1 MSQMH
6 KNQWSEFAKIDQN
19 EQNGAK
25 WGGPGHQNDP
35 NEPKWI
41 VKMNENE
48 RKLTK
53 IIEN

>member
-1 MSQMH
+1 MH
-6 KNQWSEFAKIDQN
+6 QNQWSEFAKIDQS
-19 EQNGAK
+19 EQIVAK

-48 RKLTK
+48 
-53 IIEN
+53 